1 MALLSSMAK
10 LELVHVAYSGG
21 GPVLNAVVS
30 GESQM
35 LASGVLILLPLVKN
49 GKLRALAVTTSSR
62 SRAAPEVPTVAESGV
77 PGFAV
82 SGWWGMLAPRATPR
96 PILDRIQKDIAAVL
110 ATPDVQARLANDGI
124 EPVASTPE
132 QFSAFVR
139 DEMAKWSA
147 VVRDAGIRAD

>member
-1 MALLSSMAK
+1 
-10 LELVHVAYSGG
+10 
-21 GPVLNAVVS
+21 
-30 GESQM
+30 
-35 LASGVLILLPLVKN
+35 
-49 GKLRALAVTTSSR
+49 LAVTTSSR

>member
-1 MALLSSMAK
+1 
-10 LELVHVAYSGG
+10 
-21 GPVLNAVVS
+21 
-30 GESQM
+30 
-35 LASGVLILLPLVKN
+35 
-49 GKLRALAVTTSSR
+49 
-62 SRAAPEVPTVAESGV
+62 
-77 PGFAV
+77 
-82 SGWWGMLAPRATPR
+82 
-96 PILDRIQKDIAAVL
+96 VL

>member
-1 MALLSSMAK
+1 
-10 LELVHVAYSGG
+10 
-21 GPVLNAVVS
+21 
-30 GESQM
+30 
-35 LASGVLILLPLVKN
+35 
-49 GKLRALAVTTSSR
+49 
-62 SRAAPEVPTVAESGV
+62 
-77 PGFAV
+77 
-82 SGWWGMLAPRATPR
+82 MLAPRATPR